1 MKLLRYISTV
11 FLVFVVLTSCEN
23 NTDHETSVEEE
34 VALINKNC
42 PKMLDEETRLEKVVF
57 TKPSLLIYNYSLVNV
72 SIQNVDTAQFRT
84 ALWPG
89 ILSTIRVDK
98 DLAGLRERQMN
109 FEYRY
114 YDQSKKLIYTFKI
127 SPGNY
132 QP

>member
-1 MKLLRYISTV
+1 MNAFSKIAVLFLMFTV
-11 FLVFVVLTSCEN
+11 FSSCE
-23 NTDHETSVEEE
+23 DSGVQEGSIEEE
-34 VALINKNC
+34 VAMVNKNC

-57 TKPSLLIYNYSLVNV
+57 TKPSLIIYNYTLVNL
-72 SIQNVDTAQFRT
+72 SKQNVDTSQFRT

-114 YDQSKKLIYTFKI
+114 YDKSKELIYTFKI

>member
-1 MKLLRYISTV
+1 MRA
-11 FLVFVVLTSCEN
+11 LVKIGTLCFMLILIPSCDN
-23 NTDHETSVEEE
+23 NMGEEASIEAE
-34 VALINKNC
+34 VAMINKNC

-57 TKPSLLIYNYSLVNV
+57 TKPALIVYNYSLVNV
-72 SIQNVDTAQFRT
+72 SRQNVDTAQFRM

-89 ILSTIRVDK
+89 ILSTIRIDT

-114 YDQSKKLIYTFKI
+114 YDKTKELIYTFKI
-127 SPGNY
+127 APLNY

>member
-1 MKLLRYISTV
+1 MNAFSKIAVLFLMFTV
-11 FLVFVVLTSCEN
+11 FSSCE
-23 NTDHETSVEEE
+23 DSVIQEGSIEEE
-34 VALINKNC
+34 VAMVNKNC

-57 TKPSLLIYNYSLVNV
+57 TKPSLIIYNYTLVNL
-72 SIQNVDTAQFRT
+72 SKQNVDTSQFRT

-98 DLAGLRERQMN
+98 DLAGLREHQMN

-114 YDQSKKLIYTFKI
+114 YDKSKELIYTFKI

>member
-1 MKLLRYISTV
+1 MNAFSKIAVLFLMFTV
-11 FLVFVVLTSCEN
+11 FSSCE
-23 NTDHETSVEEE
+23 DSGIQEGSIEEE
-34 VALINKNC
+34 VAMINKNC

-57 TKPSLLIYNYSLVNV
+57 AKPSLMIYNYTLVNL
-72 SIQNVDTAQFRT
+72 SKQNVDTSQFRT

-114 YDQSKKLIYTFKI
+114 YDKSKELIYTFKI